1 MRVLIQTVFFFLTTT
16 FLLGKILEVA
26 ESEMPELSNE
36 SSAFRGKILS
46 DEYLGHTWVTYP
58 HVENPASLDI
68 DPQGRLFVAEA
79 HRFNLGVPDLRSNRH
94 MIQDDFKSVTTADRL
109 KMYQKFPDKR
119 PMDWY
124 VEYPERLIL
133 LEDRDGN
140 SVADH
145 RSLFSDAFNEPLD
158 GIGFSLLAE
167 RDAVYFT
174 CIPAVRKLTDADGD
188 GVAEGNEKIVEGF
201 GVRVSF
207 TGHDLHGIIRG
218 PDGRLYFTVG
228 DRGYHVTD
236 DQGEVH
242 AASGRGAVFRCDSDG
257 SNFEVYAM
265 GLRNPQELSF
275 DDHGN
280 LFTFD
285 NTGDIGDDFG
295 RVVYVM
301 DNSDSGWDM
310 SHQSAHQ
317 YVRDLDWGDF
327 HISKSLWVGE
337 KMYDTFSPNAP
348 QWVYPPIG
356 HAGSGPSGVTRL
368 TGLSVPES
376 MRDSF
381 LLTDYR
387 GAATKCQSLVIKL
400 RPDGSSFKVFN
411 VDPLVEG
418 LAASD
423 VELGYDG
430 NLYFADYGG
439 GWSAN
444 RNGTVQVLRPTDVDA
459 RTNGAET
466 ARMFEKGFSH
476 RSIAELESLLDS
488 ADQRVRQE
496 AQFALVEKGE
506 KSLPTLIE
514 LIEEQDDFALPSLHA
529 LWALGQLFREGVED
543 ASVPILSALQS
554 EHPEL
559 RANAARVAGD
569 VGIGEARD
577 LLISALEDSS
587 SRVVSLSAI
596 ALGRLSEPGDREAE
610 DALFDAVGENQ
621 GSDFEVGLRH
631 SFLSALARISTAES
645 LAEISASD
653 SYERRL
659 MAVLLLR
666 RLQHQDLSLY
676 LEDSHDLVRY
686 EAIRAVYDT
695 PALNTPAGSK
705 LISLELA
712 DLPVYLQLRILGAG
726 FRSQSAEGAR
736 LLIRAAADLDL
747 DEEARFFAMRGLE
760 RWSDPPQFDAVLGD
774 YRPMVASNLDLTTVS
789 DALRMD
795 YLNFLAEEK
804 NPKLTSLGTDVAKI
818 LGIELDPDLLRQQ
831 STDGELASSV
841 RISCM
846 MTLANLGL
854 KEDDSLFL
862 LLLEDETDEVRAFA
876 LKVGFER
883 NLEGMEDLA
892 LKAVDQETPPVAR
905 EAIRQ
910 LGETLPEK
918 LIEFWENRELQL
930 RSELWLDLYTVLTSI
945 DHAEAKQVAATY
957 AAGDPGR
964 IHALSLNGGN
974 PSAGELVFKN
984 QGACLQCHKIDG
996 QGGIQGPELSLVGDR
1011 LDAEKLLESLVN
1023 PSAEITP
1030 GYGLSNVVLTS
1041 GSALVGRLASE
1052 EEDEVTVITPD
1063 GASHEVE
1070 RKEIAAI
1077 SPPISAMPPL
1087 GLTLPPMELR
1097 DLISYLSDRNKK
1109 SVKLARKKLKHG
1121 KESEKEEKVE
1131 DVEEKVAEAEE

>member
-1 MRVLIQTVFFFLTTT
+1 MRVIFQIV
-16 FLLGKILEVA
+16 FLLLFVQLVWGKILEVG
-26 ESEMPELSNE
+26 EGEMPELSNE

-46 DEYLGHTWVTYP
+46 EEYLGHTWVTYP

-68 DPQGRLFVAEA
+68 DPMGRVFVAEA

-94 MIQDDFKSVTTADRL
+94 MIQDDFKSITTDDRL
-109 KMYQKFPDKR
+109 KMYQKFQDKR

-124 VEYPERLIL
+124 AQYPERLIL

-140 SVADH
+140 YVADH
-145 RSLFSDAFNEPLD
+145 RSLFSDAFDEPLD

-167 RDAVYFT
+167 REAVYFT

-188 GVAEGNEKIVEGF
+188 GIAEGNEKIVEGF

-228 DRGYHVTD
+228 DRGYHVMD
-236 DQGEVH
+236 GQGEIQ
-242 AASGRGAVFRCDSDG
+242 AAAGKGAVFRCDSDG

-295 RVVYVM
+295 RVVYVL
-301 DNSDSGWDM
+301 DNTDSGWDM

-327 HISKSLWVGE
+327 HVSKSVWVGE
-337 KMYDTFSPNAP
+337 KMYDTFSPSAP
-348 QWVYPPIG
+348 QWVFPPIG

-368 TGLSVPES
+368 TGTSVPES
-376 MRDSF
+376 MRNAF

-444 RNGTVQVLRPTDVDA
+444 RNGTIQVLRPVDDKA
-459 RTNGAET
+459 RRDGAET
-466 ARMFEKGFSH
+466 ARMFEMGFSH

-496 AQFALVEKGE
+496 AQFALVGKGIE
-506 KSLPTLIE
+506 SLPTLIE
-514 LIEEQDDFALPSLHA
+514 LIEQEKEFALSSLHGV
-529 LWALGQLFREGVED
+529 WALGQLFRAGFEE
-543 ASVPILSALQS
+543 ASDPILSALQS
-554 EHPEL
+554 EQVEI

-569 VGIGEARD
+569 VGIVEARD
-577 LLISALEDSS
+577 LLISSLEDESN
-587 SRVVSLSAI
+587 RVVSLAAI
-596 ALGRLSEPGDREAE
+596 ALGRICKPGDREAE
-610 DALFDAVGENQ
+610 RALFEAVGRNQ
-621 GSDFEVGLRH
+621 GSGFEVGLRH
-631 SFLSALARISTAES
+631 SFLSALSRISTADS
-645 LAEISASD
+645 LSEVASSD

-659 MAVLLLR
+659 MAVLILR
-666 RLQHQDLSLY
+666 RLEHEDLALY
-676 LEDSHDLVRY
+676 LEDAHDLVRY

-695 PALNTPAGSK
+695 SALTSPAGSK
-705 LISLELA
+705 LLA
-712 DLPVYLQLRILGAG
+712 VDLDDLPVYLQIRILSAG
-726 FRSQSAEGAR
+726 FRSQGTDGAR

-747 DEEARFFAMRGLE
+747 DDETRLFALRALG

-774 YRPMVASNLDLTTVS
+774 YRPMEASDLELTSIS
-789 DALRMD
+789 DGLRSS
-795 YLNFLAEEK
+795 YLEFLTKEK
-804 NPKLTSLGTDVAKI
+804 NAKLASLGTDVAKI

-831 STDGELASSV
+831 AVEAELASSV
-841 RISCM
+841 RISCL

-854 KEDDSLFL
+854 QEDDEFFQS
-862 LLLEDETDEVRAFA
+862 LLEDETDAIRAFA
-876 LKVGFER
+876 LKVCFER
-883 NLEGMEDLA
+883 ELDGMEAFA
-892 LKAVDQETPPVAR
+892 LRAVNDETPAVAR

-918 LIEFWENRELQL
+918 LIEFWENRELEL
-930 RSELWLDLYTVLTSI
+930 RSELWLDLYTVMTSI

-964 IHALSLNGGN
+964 VHALSLNGGD
-974 PSAGELVFKN
+974 PSAGELVFRN

-996 QGGIQGPELSLVGDR
+996 QGGVQGPELSLVGDR

-1030 GYGLSNVVLTS
+1030 GYGLSNVVLNS
-1041 GSALVGRLASE
+1041 GTALVGRLASE
-1052 EEDEVTVITPD
+1052 KEDEVTVITPD
-1063 GASHEVE
+1063 GATHEVD
-1070 RKEIAAI
+1070 RNEIAAI

-1097 DLISYLSDRNKK
+1097 DLISYLSDRNQK
-1109 SVKLARKKLKHG
+1109 SLKLAKKKLKHG
-1121 KESEKEEKVE
+1121 KEEGEKLDEEESEE
-1131 DVEEKVAEAEE
+1131 